1 MSATGFCHC
10 CEIPT
15 QLTSTESPTCLKCQS
30 SFVEVYDLAPA
41 ACLPDVKQPRLNNA
55 NTDQPGSDADITCS
69 ICLGEWTSGGEH
81 RLVSLK
87 CGHLFGESCIAKWL
101 QAKGKC
107 AECKQENGLDDIRR
121 LFVRSIKAVDTVSLA
136 GQVMEFNLTDLCLL
150 FVGSG

>member
-55 NTDQPGSDADITCS
+55 NTDQPDSDADITCS

-101 QAKGKC
+101 QAK
-107 AECKQENGLDDIRR
+107 ASVLSANRR
-121 LFVRSIKAVDTVSLA
+121 MGSTTSGAFLSEASRQWTLWVWLGRLWSLTW
-136 GQVMEFNLTDLCLL
+136 LTCVCCL
-150 FVGSG
+150 